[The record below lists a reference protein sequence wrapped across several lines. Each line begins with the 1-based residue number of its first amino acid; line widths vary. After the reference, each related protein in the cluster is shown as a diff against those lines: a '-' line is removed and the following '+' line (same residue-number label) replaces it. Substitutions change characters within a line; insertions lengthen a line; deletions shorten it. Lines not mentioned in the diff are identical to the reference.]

1 MFGGSYKKL
10 MPLSNQLEGP
20 ILITKHASLV
30 QRFLFQIKT
39 YLEHSVK

>member
-20 ILITKHASLV
+20 ILIAKQEIEVKLV
-30 QRFLFQIKT
+30 
-39 YLEHSVK
+39 V